1 MINLVLFGPPG
12 AGKGTQSDLIVE
24 KYGLIHISTG
34 DLLRA
39 EMKAQTDL
47 GKVAA
52 AKIEKGELVSD
63 DIVIGMIKNKLAAN
77 TGAKGFIFDGFP
89 RTTAQAEAL
98 DVLLKELNMSV
109 SVMLSLEVE
118 TPELLK
124 RLLERG
130 KVSGRADDQNEDV
143 IMNRISVYNA
153 STLPVKEYYKAQ
165 GKQQEIK
172 GVGSIQEIF
181 QAISTECDKSL

>member
-1 MINLVLFGPPG
+1 MLNLVLFGPPG

-39 EMKAQTDL
+39 EIKAQTEL

-63 DIVIGMIKNKLAAN
+63 DIVIGMIKNKIAAN
-77 TGAKGFIFDGFP
+77 LDAKGFIFDGFP

-98 DVLLKELNMSV
+98 DMLLQEVNMSV
-109 SVMLSLEVE
+109 SCMLSLEVD

-130 KVSGRADDQNEDV
+130 KVSGRADDQNEEI
-143 IMNRISVYNA
+143 IMNRISVYNS
-153 STLPVKEYYKAQ
+153 STLPVKEYYK
-165 GKQQEIK
+165 KQNKQSEIN
-172 GVGSIQEIF
+172 GIGSIQEIF
-181 QAISTECDKSL
+181 QAICAVCDTVK

>member
-1 MINLVLFGPPG
+1 MLNLVLFGPPG

-24 KYGLIHISTG
+24 KYNLIHISTG

-39 EMKAQTDL
+39 EIKAQTEL
-47 GKVAA
+47 GTVAA

-63 DIVIGMIKNKLAAN
+63 EIVIGMIKNKIAAN
-77 TGAKGFIFDGFP
+77 LNAKGFIFDGFP

-98 DVLLKELNMSV
+98 DALLAEVNMSV
-109 SVMLSLEVE
+109 SCMLSLEVE

-130 KVSGRADDQNEDV
+130 KVSGRTDDQNEEI
-143 IMNRISVYNA
+143 IMNRISVYNS
-153 STLPVKEYYKAQ
+153 STLPVKEYYKNQ
-165 GKQQEIK
+165 NKQSEIQ

-181 QAISTECDKSL
+181 QAICNAID

>member
-1 MINLVLFGPPG
+1 MLNLVLFGPPG

-24 KYGLIHISTG
+24 KYNLIHISTG

-39 EMKAQTDL
+39 EIKAQTEL
-47 GKVAA
+47 GTIAA

-77 TGAKGFIFDGFP
+77 LNAKGFIFDGFP

-98 DVLLKELNMSV
+98 DVLLKEVNMSV
-109 SVMLSLEVE
+109 SCMLSLEVE

-130 KVSGRADDQNEDV
+130 KVSGRADDQDESI
-143 IMNRISVYNA
+143 IMNRMAAYNS

-165 GKQQEIK
+165 GKQFEIQ

-181 QAISTECDKSL
+181 ESICAVVAP